1 MRLDPKYFNRFLG
14 ICAAITVAA
23 IVLSTFYYASKQ
35 QERFINHVA
44 DSKPSE
50 WKMYRYTE
58 QDSVSMGQFSGRP
71 VVVHFW
77 ATWSDMSMELN
88 QLLSRIKNENPE
100 LVVVAAAT
108 RDGDDLVKKYI
119 ENHSH
124 NFVYIDGTPLYQ
136 ELMVP
141 GVPSQLYLD
150 REGRV
155 VDQLVGSDREELQL
169 KIKGLVTRD

>member
-35 QERFINHVA
+35 QTRFINHVA
-44 DSKPSE
+44 ESTPEE
-50 WKMYRYTE
+50 WRMYHYSE
-58 QDSVSMGQFSGRP
+58 QDTVSMDRFSGRP

-88 QLLSRIKNENPE
+88 RLLNRIKAENPE
-100 LVVVAAAT
+100 LVVIAAAT
-108 RDGDDLVKKYI
+108 RDGDDLVKEYI

-124 NFVYIDGTPLYQ
+124 NFVYVDGTPLYQ
-136 ELMVP
+136 DLMVP

-150 REGRV
+150 REGSV
-155 VDQLVGSDREELQL
+155 VDQLVGSDREELQE
-169 KIKGLVTRD
+169 KIEKLITRD